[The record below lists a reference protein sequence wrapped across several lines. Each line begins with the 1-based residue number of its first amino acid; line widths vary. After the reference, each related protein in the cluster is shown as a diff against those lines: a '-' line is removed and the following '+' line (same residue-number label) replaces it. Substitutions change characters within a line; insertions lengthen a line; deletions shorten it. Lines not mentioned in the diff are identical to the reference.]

1 MRNKSIKESHEDT
14 ERPSMYINKGFHSSA
29 STPFDLPK
37 NVSLCESCLIF
48 SYTIRRAYVNLCYSS

>member
-37 NVSLCESCLIF
+37 NVSLFESCLIF
-48 SYTIRRAYVNLCYSS
+48 SYTLSLC